1 MSPAQQDQPTET
13 RLIGIPLSPGIAVGR
28 PCFLQSC
35 PVAPTPAHS
44 TVTSDEI
51 VRLRDSMK
59 RIASQRAVL
68 AGETAALLGR
78 EHAEIFEAHQLLLDD
93 PCLQDQLAEVIEAER
108 CSATQAVSNVLDRY
122 HAELSA
128 SDSVYLRQRADD
140 IAEIRHALLGDL
152 NRRLAG
158 RRCMESVNCS
168 IEHCRLGNDHILIG
182 EEIGASLP
190 IETDSH
196 TTGFIV
202 DRAGANSHAVILA
215 RALHRPVVGRISDLQ
230 DLISMQSELLVDGDR
245 GEVIINPSPDTLMRY
260 RTRRLHSIARVQISS
275 PVKELQVMANISLST
290 EVDDVLAAGAE
301 GVGLYRT
308 EMEMLA
314 AGRPLS
320 EDEQAA
326 RYAKVVKA
334 MAGRSV
340 YIRLL
345 DLHHDKEAAW
355 IGDRRQAASTPGRV
369 CEHVLLA
376 HPALL
381 RNQARAAARAS
392 AHGLVRIVY
401 PMISTLEQF
410 LQLRESFDLA
420 TNDIPAQ
427 EMQHGV
433 LFEVPAACLDAARIM
448 QTADFGC
455 IGTND
460 LIPYLFGMDRT
471 AADVANHRALECDNV
486 LWELIS
492 ELTRTASNLGKA
504 MAVCGELASN
514 PKLTARL
521 LRCGIT
527 AISTNPA
534 NVAAIR
540 RSAMDRHI

>member
-1 MSPAQQDQPTET
+1 MSPAEQDRPIET
-13 RLIGIPLSPGIAVGR
+13 RLIGIPLSPGVAIGR
-28 PCFLQSC
+28 PCFFHSY
-35 PVAPTPAHS
+35 PVAPGPASS
-44 TVTSDEI
+44 TVASDEI

-59 RIASQRAVL
+59 RIASQRAAL

-93 PCLQDQLAEVIEAER
+93 PCLQEQLAEVIEAER
-108 CSATQAVSNVLDRY
+108 CSATQAVSIVLDRY
-122 HAELSA
+122 QAELSA
-128 SDSVYLRQRADD
+128 SDSVYLQQRADD

-152 NRRLAG
+152 NRTLTC

-202 DRAGANSHAVILA
+202 DRAGTNSHAVILA
-215 RALHRPVVGRISDLQ
+215 RALHRPVVGRISDLP
-230 DLISMQSELLVDGDR
+230 DLIPMQSELLIDGDQ
-245 GEVIINPSPDTLMRY
+245 GEVIINPSPDTLARH
-260 RTRRLHSIARVQISS
+260 RARCLDSGRRVQTSS

-290 EVDDVLAAGAE
+290 DVDDVLAAGAE

-308 EMEMLA
+308 EMEMLV
-314 AGRPLS
+314 AGRPLG

-345 DLHHDKEAAW
+345 DLHHDKDAAW
-355 IGDRRQAASTPGRV
+355 IGDRRQAASAPGRA
-369 CEHVLLA
+369 CEHALLA
-376 HPALL
+376 QPELL
-381 RNQARAAARAS
+381 RNQARAVARAS
-392 AHGLVRIVY
+392 AHGPVRIVY

-410 LQLRESFDLA
+410 LQLRKSFDQAAKDL
-420 TNDIPAQ
+420 PAQ

-448 QTADFGC
+448 QNADFGC

-460 LIPYLFGMDRT
+460 LIQYLFGMDRT
-471 AADVANHRALECDNV
+471 VADVASHRALECADV

-504 MAVCGELASN
+504 MTVCGELASN
-514 PKLTARL
+514 PKLTDRL

-527 AISTNPA
+527 AVSANPA

-540 RSAMDRHI
+540 RSITDRRI